1 MPPIKSQT
9 CSAHLLSSFLQPVY
23 NKQPL
28 FSPYNTQFLEFFPS
42 FLPNDLTFFLTI
54 VESAFIFPD
63 MDYIRQMPGCKCNK
77 RTLFDVFDPI
87 F

>member
-1 MPPIKSQT
+1 M
-9 CSAHLLSSFLQPVY
+9 FLDEYIRENGGKIDYIHGKDVTY
-23 NKQPL
+23 SLAANEN
-28 FSPYNTQFLEFFPS
+28 S
-42 FLPNDLTFFLTI
+42 I
-54 VESAFIFPD
+54 GFILPD